1 MASIERIDFH
11 THAVTP
17 GYRKYCQKAR
27 LAGNGKPDGMPGIPT
42 NKELSDICRAYP
54 DRFGF
59 FASLP
64 LPDVEGSLA
73 EIDYA
78 LDHLGAVG
86 FQVLSNAHR
95 VYPGDKLL
103 DPVFDRL
110 SARKAIVFLHPTS
123 CHYVRTVEVGGS
135 GESGSEST
143 TVVET
148 FHPLPQH
155 PAPMLEFMFDSTR
168 AISNLLLSGTVKRC
182 SGITFLACHCGA
194 TLPPMLERI
203 AAFGKIPGSKSED
216 ALTAEE
222 IKSTLR
228 TRFYFDLAG
237 FPFPDQI
244 HGLLRVTDT
253 SRLVYG
259 SDYPYTPGGLVEDLA
274 RRMDEEVDRLFGED
288 VKKQIYHEN
297 GGKMLRNATL

>member
-1 MASIERIDFH
+1 MDRLHISRSILSISSPG
-11 THAVTP
+11 THLSP
-17 GYRKYCQKAR
+17 GNDNEAR
-27 LAGNGKPDGMPGIPT
+27 ALTRQINT
-42 NKELSDICRAYP
+42 ELSGICRAYP
-54 DRFGF
+54 TRFGF

-86 FQVLSNAHR
+86 FQVLSNAHG
-95 VYPGDKLL
+95 VYPGDKRL

-110 SARKAIVFLHPTS
+110 SARRAIVFLHPTS
-123 CHYVRTVEVGGS
+123 CHYVRSVGAGS
-135 GESGSEST
+135 A

-148 FHPLPQH
+148 VHPLPQH
-155 PAPMLEFMFDSTR
+155 PAPMMEFMFDSTR
-168 AISNLLLSGTVKRC
+168 AVSNLLLSGTVTRC

-203 AAFGKIPGSKSED
+203 AAFGKILDSGNED
-216 ALTAEE
+216 ALAPTAEE
-222 IKSTLR
+222 IKSILR

-244 HGLLRVTDT
+244 HGLLRVTDA
-253 SRLVYG
+253 SRLVHG
-259 SDYPYTPGGLVEDLA
+259 SDYPYTPAGLVEDLA
-274 RRMDEEVDRLFGED
+274 RRMDEEVDRMFGED
-288 VKKQIYHEN
+288 GKKRIYHEN
-297 GGKMLRNATL
+297 ARTMFRRSIL